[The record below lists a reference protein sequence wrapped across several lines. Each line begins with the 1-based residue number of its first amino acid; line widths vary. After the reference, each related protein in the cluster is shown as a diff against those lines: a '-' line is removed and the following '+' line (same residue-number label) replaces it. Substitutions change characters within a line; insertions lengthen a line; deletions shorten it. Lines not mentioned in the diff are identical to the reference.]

1 MPYSTT
7 LEGPYCR
14 HHGGYV
20 RVRDTTTRT
29 VPGGYFWKWNHTTK
43 SDARST
49 VFVLM
54 LLSKFSGIHSVFEH
68 PYTGK
73 VSCPRLL
80 ETRVGVATMDGT
92 VLIVVYNVCEAF
104 QVVLCSMEG
113 TEHRRTYYGI
123 LLQLYHGTAIP
134 WPGIPGTK
142 TETSSRVVS
151 QSTHALPCLLCRA
164 RLRYSSYSRLLE

>member
-1 MPYSTT
+1 MALRCVGRRSRAYGVVSYCLEMPYSTT

-92 VLIVVYNVCEAF
+92 VRIVVF
-104 QVVLCSMEG
+104 VLLA
-113 TEHRRTYYGI
+113 R
-123 LLQLYHGTAIP
+123 LF
-134 WPGIPGTK
+134 K
-142 TETSSRVVS
+142 
-151 QSTHALPCLLCRA
+151 LLCVRWREQNTDGRTTVFYCNSITELLFRGRVFLEQKQKH
-164 RLRYSSYSRLLE
+164 RL